1 MDNKNEEFKGKNY
14 KSNLEHIKNK
24 FILKLIFSKIKRNK
38 YLEIIKPSKKVQN
51 KLDINIKDYKDY
63 TEIFS
68 TIDIEMIPSE
78 NKFGKF
84 INISKQEEKKYYHI
98 YFNDNK
104 EEIQRYSLNEK
115 DNVKYIRIIIDYQ
128 VTSFYKLFNECSS
141 IESIN
146 FKKFYRKNIT
156 DMSYMFNK
164 CNSLKNINFS
174 KFNTDNT
181 FNMSNM
187 FYGCSSLEELDLSNF
202 NTNNV
207 SDMSKMFCKCSSLKK
222 INLSNFITNKVID
235 MSFMFLACSSLE
247 DLNISNFNMNNVTDM
262 TWMFNG
268 CKSELKKK
276 IAIQNN
282 DIEDEAF

>member
-1 MDNKNEEFKGKNY
+1 MNNKNEEFKGKNY
-14 KSNLEHIKNK
+14 KSNFDHIKNK
-24 FILKLIFSKIKRNK
+24 LILKLIFSKIKRNK

-51 KLDINIKDYKDY
+51 KLDINIKDFKDY

-128 VTSFYKLFNECSS
+128 VTSFYKLFDECRS

-156 DMSYMFNK
+156 DMSYMFK
-164 CNSLKNINFS
+164 
-174 KFNTDNT
+174 
-181 FNMSNM
+181 
-187 FYGCSSLEELDLSNF
+187 GCSSLKELKLSNF

-207 SDMSKMFCKCSSLKK
+207 SNMCGMFSKCSDKLKMK
-222 INLSNFITNKVID
+222 IRSQYKNFQEIAFD
-235 MSFMFLACSSLE
+235 DSF
-247 DLNISNFNMNNVTDM
+247 
-262 TWMFNG
+262 W
-268 CKSELKKK
+268 
-276 IAIQNN
+276 
-282 DIEDEAF
+282 

>member
-14 KSNLEHIKNK
+14 KTIFDHIKNK
-24 FILKLIFSKIKRNK
+24 FILKLIFGKIKRNK

-51 KLDINIKDYKDY
+51 KLNINIKDYKDY

-128 VTSFYKLFNECSS
+128 VTSFYKLFNECWS
-141 IESIN
+141 IKSIN

-235 MSFMFLACSSLE
+235 VSFMFLACSSLE
-247 DLNISNFNMNNVTDM
+247 DLNISNFNMNNVADM